1 MTDKEY
7 IEGFLKNDEKV
18 ISSFYRSYRFMFT
31 SHFMSKYRKDED
43 YVSDLFQDSCITIW
57 SNITN
62 KKLTPDNLTSSLS
75 TYLISVGRFTMMA
88 KDRKYKE
95 IIDDNEIQKLQF
107 VEDDENELR
116 NKIEREEY
124 VSKVVREM
132 KSPCSELLTAFYW
145 DKLSGVEI
153 AEKLNYSGADSVSTQ
168 KYKCIQKLKNL
179 ISKCTIF

>member
-95 IIDDNEIQKLQF
+95 IIGKARKKSGESAGNLEVSFFWIFYSDYKIL
-107 VEDDENELR
+107 ELDS
-116 NKIEREEY
+116 
-124 VSKVVREM
+124 V
-132 KSPCSELLTAFYW
+132 
-145 DKLSGVEI
+145 
-153 AEKLNYSGADSVSTQ
+153 NYSYALVGSDSDKYLWILSRTPKMKPDDLDYLLDRIVDRGYDINALYWVTQ
-168 KYKCIQKLKNL
+168 P
-179 ISKCTIF
+179 